1 MSEYVTVP
9 REPTDEMIRAGV
21 AARWF
26 VDNDEGKPANV
37 RNSWEA
43 MIAAAPPAASGRA
56 KEVTN
61 LEIAT
66 AFHEAYERLAPRYGY
81 ETRPESRKPFSDLPN
96 ELKLLMVAVV
106 REVRTLLA
114 PAVDERAA
122 SSEPEMCP
130 NCVTP
135 WKCNGPHEFPQ
146 AASSEAA
153 VAFDA
158 ERFERA
164 PCYLCGYNGRGYYQ
178 PETHPCAAKYHAHP
192 APLPTVAGVTEAMVE
207 AFEAKF
213 LECARTRPDSTLRDD
228 IRAALVAAIAR
239 AGGK

>member
-43 MIAAAPPAASGRA
+43 MIAAAPPAASVRA

-153 VAFDA
+153 VAWV
-158 ERFERA
+158 
-164 PCYLCGYNGRGYYQ
+164 
-178 PETHPCAAKYHAHP
+178 HPYAMRKLKRRDEPFSAIASSEQRDSYTVPLYEHP
-192 APLPTVAGVTEAMVE
+192 APTTADAGVTEAMVE
-207 AFEAKF
+207 TFEAKF

-228 IRAALVAAIAR
+228 IRAALVAALGAR
-239 AGGK
+239 KGE

>member
-1 MSEYVTVP
+1 MTTTDLVTVP

-43 MIAAAPPAASGRA
+43 MIAAAPPAASVRA

-122 SSEPEMCP
+122 SSEHTHTDACWEPDSGCDMGRSEEHAR
-130 NCVTP
+130 V
-135 WKCNGPHEFPQ
+135 
-146 AASSEAA
+146 ASSEAA
-153 VAFDA
+153 VALLRKAVSHIAALNGTLQDCADLGMTIAVCGTEYDDA
-158 ERFERA
+158 EARD
-164 PCYLCGYNGRGYYQ
+164 
-178 PETHPCAAKYHAHP
+178 
-192 APLPTVAGVTEAMVE
+192 
-207 AFEAKF
+207 F
-213 LECARTRPDSTLRDD
+213 LNQF
-228 IRAALVAAIAR
+228 
-239 AGGK
+239 GGSNV

>member
-1 MSEYVTVP
+1 MTTTDLVTVP

-43 MIAAAPPAASGRA
+43 MIAAAPPAASVRA

-122 SSEPEMCP
+122 SSE
-130 NCVTP
+130 
-135 WKCNGPHEFPQ
+135 
-146 AASSEAA
+146 AA
-153 VAFDA
+153 VVVAKVDCGDAEQLSARITEYLRGGGLWNPECANHDNVRKLLIDCRNAFDA
-158 ERFERA
+158 A
-164 PCYLCGYNGRGYYQ
+164 I
-178 PETHPCAAKYHAHP
+178 ADHAI
-192 APLPTVAGVTEAMVE
+192 
-207 AFEAKF
+207 K
-213 LECARTRPDSTLRDD
+213 
-228 IRAALVAAIAR
+228 AAIAQVDAAR
-239 AGGK
+239 TEGKGNG